1 MMLLWTV
8 FAALEPENVDAFLEE
23 LSARRDAIRVVQARI
38 ERENVTTDGVFEA
51 RGTMLFVHPK
61 RIVFR
66 YDESSET
73 DLLIDALRLY
83 RYDEDMEQLQ
93 IDDLQ
98 DDPATEALYMGFA
111 KDFKRL
117 REAFDVSLF
126 IPEVKEGA
134 VKGLLLRPRKR
145 ESEDEAASAGPA
157 AAFEEVYLY
166 LRETDYLP
174 TRVIVVN
181 DANSRVE
188 IRMSE
193 YRVNEA
199 VEPGQTQFSIPE
211 GTVII
216 ENQETYEEAPAGGL
230 LLPRDPAVIDIPIP
244 SEEIPAP

>member
-1 MMLLWTV
+1 MLLLWTV
-8 FAALEPENVDAFLEE
+8 FAAVEPENVDAFLEE

-145 ESEDEAASAGPA
+145 ESEDEAASQARRRRLRGVPVSSRDRLPSDAGDRSQRRQFA
-157 AAFEEVYLY
+157 GG
-166 LRETDYLP
+166 
-174 TRVIVVN
+174 N
-181 DANSRVE
+181 
-188 IRMSE
+188 RMSE
-193 YRVNEA
+193 YRVNGRWA
-199 VEPGQTQFSIPE
+199 RADPVLDPR

-216 ENQETYEEAPAGGL
+216 ETRNL
-230 LLPRDPAVIDIPIP
+230 
-244 SEEIPAP
+244 